1 MHLLEQ
7 YALSCGVKI
16 DKPIIYDS
24 YFPIDVEKYICFH
37 PISKYDSKTYDNW
50 QIVIDMIHPYLKK
63 EGIKILQ
70 IGAKNEKPYNHCLHL
85 QGLTNLNQVAY
96 LIKNS
101 ILNLGADSFS
111 THFASGYGRKIVA
124 LYSNNNIN
132 NVKPYWSNE
141 EDCILL
147 EPERNGARPNYCEK
161 ESPKSINNIKPEKIA
176 NSVLKLLNINNSITT
191 ETFFIGD
198 KYSPS
203 RKFLEVVPNGL
214 VDPKP
219 FGVDILNIRMDLC
232 FNQENLFKQSQISKV
247 NIITDKAI
255 DLNLLKSIKN
265 NLAGVLYLLREN
277 DDSNFVRKIID
288 LGINLQIATDLNK
301 DQMTSKKI
309 NYMDIG
315 TIGQIVK
322 KDFSA
327 LKGKKFK
334 SSKCLI
340 SEGKVYPSTH
350 FYKLNKPAPSFDQ
363 CAFEFENSEDDKV
376 ESDFFY
382 IFQD

>member
-37 PISKYDSKTYDNW
+37 PVSKYDSKTYDNW
-50 QIVIDMIHPYLKK
+50 QIVIDMIHPFLER

-70 IGAKNEKPYNHCLHL
+70 IGAKNEKAYNHCTHL
-85 QGLTNLNQVAY
+85 QGATTLNQVAY

-101 ILNLGADSFS
+101 MLNLGADSFS
-111 THFASGYGRKIVA
+111 AHFASGYGKKIVA

-141 EDCILL
+141 EDCVLI
-147 EPERNGARPNYCEK
+147 EPDRNGSKPNYCEK
-161 ESPKSINNIKPEKIA
+161 ESPKSINNIKPERIA
-176 NSVLKLLNINNSITT
+176 NAVLKLLRINNIIST

-203 RKFLEVVPNGL
+203 RKFLEIVPNGL

-219 FGVDILNIRMDLC
+219 FNVDVFNVRMDLH
-232 FNQENLFKQSQISKV
+232 FSQENLFKQSQISKV

-255 DLNLLKSIKN
+255 DLNLIKSIKN
-265 NLAGVLYLLREN
+265 NVMGVLYILKDE
-277 DDSNFVRKIID
+277 DDPDFVKRVID
-288 LGINLQIATDLNK
+288 LGISLQIASDLDNDK
-301 DQMTSKKI
+301 KKNKKI

-315 TIGQIVK
+315 AIGQIVK
-322 KDFSA
+322 RDMSNF
-327 LKGKKFK
+327 KGKKFK
-334 SSKCLI
+334 SSKCII
-340 SEGKVYPSTH
+340 SEGKIYPSTH
-350 FYKLNKPAPSFDQ
+350 FYRINKPAPSFDQ
-363 CAFEFENSEDDKV
+363 HVFEFDNAEDDMI